1 MKKTNSTN
9 AKAKKSDRLK
19 VNSKSTRK
27 KFDALEKKKI
37 IASLTLMDDLFMQV
51 VLEEQACTEY
61 ILQTILDKSSLKLK
75 EQRLQK
81 RLPNLHGRALVLD
94 CLCTDEKGLLYN
106 IEVQN
111 SSAGAVP
118 KRARYHAALMD
129 THTLKKGEKF
139 SKLPE
144 SYVIFITDKDVLGE
158 GEQLYQIERVIRKS
172 GNLFKDGSYILYF
185 NTASQDNNAL
195 GKLAKDFKEANPKEI
210 QSEVLSQRVA
220 SLKEGKL
227 DREGEKKMNVLLE
240 KYRKKAVE
248 EGIEKGL
255 AQGMQQ
261 GLEKGL
267 EQGLEQGLQQG
278 LQKGL
283 EKGLEKGQNRLALLV
298 GQLLNAGRMDDLKRV
313 SFDEEYREKLLKEF
327 GL

>member
-9 AKAKKSDRLK
+9 AKVKKSARSEGK
-19 VNSKSTRK
+19 SKSTRK
-27 KFDALEKKKI
+27 KMDALEKKKI
-37 IASLTLMDDLFMQV
+37 IASLTLMDDLFIQV

-81 RLPNLHGRALVLD
+81 SLPNLHGRALVLD
-94 CLCTDEKGLLYN
+94 CLCTDDKGLLYN

-111 SSAGAVP
+111 SSAGAIP
-118 KRARYHAALMD
+118 KRARYHASLMD

-172 GNLFKDGSYILYF
+172 GNLFKDGSHILYF
-185 NTASQDNNAL
+185 NTVSQDDNAL
-195 GKLAKDFKEANPKEI
+195 GKLARDFKEANPKEI
-210 QSEVLSQRVA
+210 QSEILSHRVA

-248 EGIEKGL
+248 EG
-255 AQGMQQ
+255 M
-261 GLEKGL
+261 
-267 EQGLEQGLQQG
+267 
-278 LQKGL
+278 
-283 EKGLEKGQNRLALLV
+283 EKGQNRLALLV
-298 GQLLNAGRMDDLKRV
+298 GRLLEAGQMDDLKRV
-313 SFDEEYREKLLKEF
+313 SYDEDYRAKLLKEF

>member
-1 MKKTNSTN
+1 MKKTNFTKSNT
-9 AKAKKSDRLK
+9 KKSDC
-19 VNSKSTRK
+19 SKTHSNSTRK
-27 KFDALEKKKI
+27 KLDALEKKKI

-61 ILQTILDKSSLKLK
+61 ILQTILDKSSLKLM

-111 SSAGAVP
+111 SSAGAIP

-172 GNLFKDGSYILYF
+172 GNLFKDGSHILYF
-185 NTASQDNNAL
+185 NTSRQDDNAL
-195 GKLAKDFKEANPKEI
+195 GKLARDFKEANPKEI
-210 QSEVLSQRVA
+210 QSDVLSHRVS

-248 EGIEKGL
+248 EGMERG
-255 AQGMQQ
+255 
-261 GLEKGL
+261 E
-267 EQGLEQGLQQG
+267 
-278 LQKGL
+278 
-283 EKGLEKGQNRLALLV
+283 NRLALLI
-298 GQLLNAGRMDDLKRV
+298 GRLLEAGRMDDLKRV
-313 SFDEEYREKLLKEF
+313 SYDEVYREKLLKEF

>member
-9 AKAKKSDRLK
+9 AKAKKPGRSEAK
-19 VNSKSTRK
+19 SKNTRK
-27 KFDALEKKKI
+27 KLDALEKKKI

-81 RLPNLHGRALVLD
+81 SLPNLHGRALVLD
-94 CLCTDEKGLLYN
+94 CLCTDDKGLLYN

-111 SSAGAVP
+111 SSAGAIP

-158 GEQLYQIERVIRKS
+158 GEQLYQIERVIKKS
-172 GNLFKDGSYILYF
+172 GTLFKDGSHILYF
-185 NTASQDNNAL
+185 NTARQDDNAL
-195 GKLAKDFKEANPKEI
+195 GKLAKDLKEANPKEI
-210 QSEVLSQRVA
+210 KSKVLSHRVA

-267 EQGLEQGLQQG
+267 EQGLQQG

-313 SFDEEYREKLLKEF
+313 SYDEAYREKLLKEF

>member
-1 MKKTNSTN
+1 MKKTNFT
-9 AKAKKSDRLK
+9 KSNTKTIDYSEAIL
-19 VNSKSTRK
+19 KSTRK
-27 KFDALEKKKI
+27 KMDALEKKKI

-111 SSAGAVP
+111 SSAGAIP

-129 THTLKKGEKF
+129 TNTLKKGEKF

-172 GNLFKDGSYILYF
+172 GSLFRDGSHIFYF
-185 NTASQDNNAL
+185 NTSRQDDNAL

-210 QSEVLSQRVA
+210 QSEVLSHRVA

-248 EGIEKGL
+248 EGMEKGIEKGL
-255 AQGMQQ
+255 AQGIQQ
-261 GLEKGL
+261 GL
-267 EQGLEQGLQQG
+267 EQGLER
-278 LQKGL
+278 GL
-283 EKGLEKGQNRLALLV
+283 EQGKNRLALLV
-298 GQLLNAGRMDDLKRV
+298 GHLLNAGRIDDLKRV
-313 SFDEEYREKLLKEF
+313 SYDEAYREKLLKEF

>member
-9 AKAKKSDRLK
+9 AKVKKSARSEGK
-19 VNSKSTRK
+19 SKSARK
-27 KFDALEKKKI
+27 KLDALEKKKI

-61 ILQTILDKSSLKLK
+61 ILQTILDKSSLKLM

-111 SSAGAVP
+111 SSAGAIP

-172 GNLFKDGSYILYF
+172 GNLFKDGSHILYF
-185 NTASQDNNAL
+185 NTTRQDDNAL
-195 GKLAKDFKEANPKEI
+195 GKLAKDLKEANPKEI
-210 QSEVLSQRVA
+210 QSKVLSHRVA

-248 EGIEKGL
+248 EGMERG
-255 AQGMQQ
+255 
-261 GLEKGL
+261 E
-267 EQGLEQGLQQG
+267 
-278 LQKGL
+278 
-283 EKGLEKGQNRLALLV
+283 NRLALLI
-298 GQLLNAGRMDDLKRV
+298 GRLLEVGRMDDLKRV
-313 SFDEEYREKLLKEF
+313 SYDEVYREKLLKEF

>member
-1 MKKTNSTN
+1 MKKTNFTN
-9 AKAKKSDRLK
+9 AKGKKSARLEA
-19 VNSKSTRK
+19 NSKKTRRK
-27 KFDALEKKKI
+27 MDAYEKKKI

-51 VLEEQACTEY
+51 VLEEQTCTEY
-61 ILQTILDKSSLKLK
+61 ILQTILDKSSLKLM

-111 SSAGAVP
+111 SSAGAIP

-172 GNLFKDGSYILYF
+172 GNLFKDGSHILYF
-185 NTASQDNNAL
+185 NTSRQDDNAL
-195 GKLAKDFKEANPKEI
+195 GKLARDFKEANPKEI
-210 QSEVLSQRVA
+210 QSDVLSHRVS

-248 EGIEKGL
+248 EGMERG
-255 AQGMQQ
+255 
-261 GLEKGL
+261 E
-267 EQGLEQGLQQG
+267 
-278 LQKGL
+278 
-283 EKGLEKGQNRLALLV
+283 NRLALLI
-298 GQLLNAGRMDDLKRV
+298 GRLLEAGRMDDLKRV
-313 SFDEEYREKLLKEF
+313 SYDEAYREKLLKEF

>member
-1 MKKTNSTN
+1 MKKTNFTKCNTKNFDCSETN
-9 AKAKKSDRLK
+9 
-19 VNSKSTRK
+19 VKSTRK
-27 KFDALEKKKI
+27 KMDALEKKKI

-61 ILQTILDKSSLKLK
+61 ILQTILDMSSLKLK

-81 RLPNLHGRALVLD
+81 RLSNLHGRALVLD
-94 CLCTDEKGLLYN
+94 CLCTDNSGILYN

-111 SSAGAVP
+111 TSAGAIP

-158 GEQLYQIERVIRKS
+158 GEQLYQIERIIRKS
-172 GNLFKDGSYILYF
+172 GNLFKDGSHILYF
-185 NTASQDNNAL
+185 NTARQDDNAL
-195 GKLAKDFKEANPKEI
+195 GKLAKDFKEADPKEI
-210 QSEVLSQRVA
+210 QSDVLSHRVA

-267 EQGLEQGLQQG
+267 EQGLQQ
-278 LQKGL
+278 GL

-313 SFDEEYREKLLKEF
+313 SYDEAYRENLLKEF

>member
-1 MKKTNSTN
+1 MKITNTTN
-9 AKAKKSDRLK
+9 VKAEKSSRLK
-19 VNSKSTRK
+19 ANSKSTRK
-27 KFDALEKKKI
+27 KMDALKKKKI

-61 ILQTILDKSSLKLK
+61 ILQTILGKSSLKLK

-111 SSAGAVP
+111 SSAGATP

-172 GNLFKDGSYILYF
+172 GNLFKDGSHILYF
-185 NTASQDNNAL
+185 NTARQDDNAL
-195 GKLAKDFKEANPKEI
+195 GKLARDFKEANPKEI

-248 EGIEKGL
+248 EGMEKGIE
-255 AQGMQQ
+255 QGMQQ
-261 GLEKGL
+261 GLEQGKNHLAFLIGRLL
-267 EQGLEQGLQQG
+267 E
-278 LQKGL
+278 
-283 EKGLEKGQNRLALLV
+283 
-298 GQLLNAGRMDDLKRV
+298 AGRMDDLKRV
-313 SFDEEYREKLLKEF
+313 SYDEDYREKLLKEF

>member
-9 AKAKKSDRLK
+9 AKVKKSARSEGK
-19 VNSKSTRK
+19 SKSTRK
-27 KFDALEKKKI
+27 KMDALEKKKI

-61 ILQTILDKSSLKLK
+61 ILQTILGKSSLKLK

-81 RLPNLHGRALVLD
+81 RLPNLHGRSLVLD

-111 SSAGAVP
+111 SSAGAIP

-172 GNLFKDGSYILYF
+172 GNLFKDGSHILYF
-185 NTASQDNNAL
+185 NTARQDDNAL
-195 GKLAKDFKEANPKEI
+195 GKLAKDLKEANPKEI
-210 QSEVLSQRVA
+210 QSEVLSHRVA
-220 SLKEGKL
+220 SLKEGKI
-227 DREGEKKMNVLLE
+227 DQEGEKKMNVLLE

-255 AQGMQQ
+255 AQGIQQ

-267 EQGLEQGLQQG
+267 EQG

-298 GQLLNAGRMDDLKRV
+298 GQLLNDGRMDDLKRV

>member
-9 AKAKKSDRLK
+9 AKVKKSARSEGK
-19 VNSKSTRK
+19 SKSTRK
-27 KFDALEKKKI
+27 KMDAYEKKKI
-37 IASLTLMDDLFMQV
+37 IESLTLMDDLFMQV

-111 SSAGAVP
+111 SSAGAIP

-158 GEQLYQIERVIRKS
+158 GEQLYRIVRVIRKS
-172 GNLFKDGSYILYF
+172 GSLFRDGSHILYF
-185 NTASQDNNAL
+185 NTARQDDNAL
-195 GKLAKDFKEANPKEI
+195 GKLARDFKEANPKEI
-210 QSEVLSQRVA
+210 QSKVLSHRVA

-248 EGIEKGL
+248 EGMEKGIEKGIE
-255 AQGMQQ
+255 QGIQ
-261 GLEKGL
+261 KGL
-267 EQGLEQGLQQG
+267 EQG
-278 LQKGL
+278 K
-283 EKGLEKGQNRLALLV
+283 NHLALLI
-298 GQLLNAGRMDDLKRV
+298 GRLLEAGRMDDLKRV
-313 SFDEEYREKLLKEF
+313 SYDEVYREKLLKEF

>member
-1 MKKTNSTN
+1 MKITNSTN
-9 AKAKKSDRLK
+9 AKAKKSGRSEA
-19 VNSKSTRK
+19 NSKSTRK
-27 KFDALEKKKI
+27 KMNALEKKKI

-61 ILQTILDKSSLKLK
+61 ILQIILDKASLKLK

-81 RLPNLHGRALVLD
+81 RLPNLLGRALVLD

-111 SSAGAVP
+111 SSAGATP

-129 THTLKKGEKF
+129 TNTLKKGEKF

-172 GNLFKDGSYILYF
+172 GSLFRDGSHIFYF
-185 NTASQDNNAL
+185 NTARQDDNAL

-210 QSEVLSQRVA
+210 QSDVLSRRVS

-248 EGIEKGL
+248 EGIEKGIEKGIE
-255 AQGMQQ
+255 QGIQQ
-261 GLEKGL
+261 GLELGK
-267 EQGLEQGLQQG
+267 
-278 LQKGL
+278 
-283 EKGLEKGQNRLALLV
+283 NHLALLI
-298 GQLLNAGRMDDLKRV
+298 GRLLEAGRMDDLKRV

>member
-9 AKAKKSDRLK
+9 ANAKKSGRLK
-19 VNSKSTRK
+19 ANSKRTRK
-27 KFDALEKKKI
+27 KMDALEKKKI

-61 ILQTILDKSSLKLK
+61 ILQTILGKSSLKLK

-94 CLCTDEKGLLYN
+94 CFCTDEKGLLYN

-111 SSAGAVP
+111 SSAGATP

-172 GNLFKDGSYILYF
+172 GNLFKDGSHILYF
-185 NTASQDNNAL
+185 NTSRQDDNAL
-195 GKLAKDFKEANPKEI
+195 GKLARDFKEANPKEI
-210 QSEVLSQRVA
+210 QSDVLSHRVS
-220 SLKEGKL
+220 SLKDGKL

-248 EGIEKGL
+248 EGIEKGMEKGIEKGIE
-255 AQGMQQ
+255 QGIQ
-261 GLEKGL
+261 KGL
-267 EQGLEQGLQQG
+267 EQG
-278 LQKGL
+278 K
-283 EKGLEKGQNRLALLV
+283 NHLALLI
-298 GQLLNAGRMDDLKRV
+298 GRLLEAGRMDDLKRV
-313 SFDEEYREKLLKEF
+313 SYDEVYREKLLKEF

>member
-1 MKKTNSTN
+1 MKITNSTN
-9 AKAKKSDRLK
+9 AKAKKSGRSEA
-19 VNSKSTRK
+19 NSKSTRK
-27 KFDALEKKKI
+27 KMNALEKKKI

-94 CLCTDEKGLLYN
+94 CLCTDEKGLVYN

-111 SSAGAVP
+111 SSAGATP

-172 GNLFKDGSYILYF
+172 GSLFRDGSHIFYF
-185 NTASQDNNAL
+185 NTARQDDNAL

-210 QSEVLSQRVA
+210 QSDVLSRRVS

-248 EGIEKGL
+248 EGIEKGIEKGIE
-255 AQGMQQ
+255 QGIQQ
-261 GLEKGL
+261 GLELGK
-267 EQGLEQGLQQG
+267 
-278 LQKGL
+278 
-283 EKGLEKGQNRLALLV
+283 NHLALLI
-298 GQLLNAGRMDDLKRV
+298 GRLLEAGRMDDLKRV